1 MLIAEIY
8 TYLIPKMKIKLIS
21 NITFVIPVKI
31 KVLGKQEVE
40 MINWNVIRIPGSALE
55 YVTLQLIYW

>member
-1 MLIAEIY
+1 
-8 TYLIPKMKIKLIS
+8 MKIKLIS

>member
-21 NITFVIPVKI
+21 NITFVISVKI
-31 KVLGKQEVE
+31 KVFGRQEVE
-40 MINWNVIRIPGSALE
+40 MINWNVIRNPGSALE
-55 YVTLQLIYW
+55 YVTL